1 MKNILKSDY
10 AKVYYFDIIA
20 KIFSAFISIAI
31 IRILSVGDYAEY
43 TYFFSISS
51 FLSGILG
58 SGIGL
63 AYTTYAVGLREE
75 NENLDIILFKE
86 LIQKMMM
93 IYPLVAILCYL
104 GINYI
109 LGGAKIT
116 ILFGISYGLLLSIN
130 QINIV
135 FFQSRK
141 NYVRAGIISN
151 LKSILLSSVL
161 AIILIRQTGEGLMGI
176 YVVYMVTIV
185 GSICITYYIIARNF
199 KKDIILNNHTK
210 LFNNMI
216 HDSIW
221 TILYMFVISAFNQ
234 VDVMMLKLFRGPEA
248 VANYGVAFK
257 YYSLVISALPA
268 IQVVLRVK
276 SSSKE
281 MKCSLERKRQVI
293 KWMRKVTPLAI
304 ILLVVGIIG
313 AHFFFPIINGTE
325 YNDAIA
331 AFNILM
337 LGASISYITAP
348 NVSIMVG
355 AKKQKIL
362 FVLSL
367 GSFFTN
373 IIGNY
378 LFIPQKGIMAAAM
391 TTIIAHFVLNGGSTI
406 YLLLEGSRLK
416 QYNEK
421 KHF

>member
-20 KIFSAFISIAI
+20 KVFSAFISIAI

-86 LIQKMMM
+86 LTQKMMM
-93 IYPLVAILCYL
+93 LYPFVAILCYL

-109 LGGAKIT
+109 LGGTNIT
-116 ILFGISYGLLLSIN
+116 ILFGILYGLLLSIN

-161 AIILIRQTGEGLMGI
+161 AIILMRKTSEGLIGI
-176 YVVYMVTIV
+176 YVVYIVTIV
-185 GSICITYYIIARNF
+185 GSIGITYYIIARNF
-199 KKDIILNNHTK
+199 KKDMIINHTK
-210 LFNNMI
+210 LFNSMI
-216 HDSIW
+216 RDSIW

-234 VDVMMLKLFRGPEA
+234 VDVMMLKLFKGTEA

-281 MKCSLERKRQVI
+281 MKSSLERKRRVI
-293 KWMRKVTPLAI
+293 QWTKKVTPMSI

-362 FVLSL
+362 FALSL

-378 LFIPQKGIMAAAM
+378 LFIPQKGIIAAAM
-391 TTIIAHFVLNGGSTI
+391 TTIVAHFVLNGGSTI